1 MGLIAMSERDLQRIE
16 VLSKVVERR
25 MTIVAAAHVLALSP
39 RQVRRLLER
48 LQTDGA
54 AALRH
59 KARGRPSNNRINDG
73 VRDYALSIVREPYAD
88 LGPTLAAEKL
98 AEQHGWRASR
108 ETLRRWISE
117 AGLWMT
123 RKQRRT
129 FPHSRFAPVM
139 WDMKISCICSNP
151 FRVAGSQVLSM
162 ASGSIAL
169 MLADIRSCNSRMR
182 CSCMGLRSGS
192 PRKARASSGV
202 QSTFTVT
209 FI

>member
-1 MGLIAMSERDLQRIE
+1 MRLIAMSERDLQRIE
-16 VLSKVVERR
+16 VRSKVVERR
-25 MTIVAAAHVLALSP
+25 MTIVAAAQVL
-39 RQVRRLLER
+39 
-48 LQTDGA
+48 TGT
-54 AALRH
+54 
-59 KARGRPSNNRINDG
+59 RGRPSNNRISG
-73 VRDYALSIVREPYAD
+73 SVRDYALSIVRERYAD

-98 AEQHGWRASR
+98 AEQHGLRVSR
-108 ETLRRWISE
+108 ETLRWWVAK
-117 AGLWMT
+117 AGLWLT

-129 FPHSRFAPVM
+129 FPHSRFAPVI

-202 QSTFTVT
+202 QSKFTVT